1 MGFEAQDKR
10 NWGKKDA
17 TKEYLKLEESIRAK

>member
-1 MGFEAQDKR
+1 MNEAQDKR

-17 TKEYLKLEESIRAK
+17 AKEYLKLEEPIRAK